1 MILARVVG
9 NLTATQKQSTHHG
22 KKILVVQPLT
32 LAGAPSGDRVVA
44 LDAVDAGVGDHVLI
58 VQEGLSAMTSV
69 GHTNAPI
76 DAAVVGVVDHVE
88 FT

>member
-1 MILARVVG
+1 
-9 NLTATQKQSTHHG
+9 
-22 KKILVVQPLT
+22 
-32 LAGAPSGDRVVA
+32 
-44 LDAVDAGVGDHVLI
+44 
-58 VQEGLSAMTSV
+58 MTSV